1 MQFRQYGMADVP
13 EEHLNN
19 YAGEM
24 LKKDQERR
32 RLYEQKF
39 QEKITHLIKETVKL
53 EEKKIKEDEFA
64 KLFEE

>member
-1 MQFRQYGMADVP
+1 MADIP

-39 QEKITHLIKETVKL
+39 QEKITEMIKGEVKL
-53 EEKKIKEDEFA
+53 EETKIKEDEFA
-64 KLFEE
+64 RLFEPAEQEAS